1 MQEAYFTGKD
11 LYSTM
16 ASEIYK
22 MSYEDCREFYPDGTT
37 NKEGK
42 KRRSATKSIL
52 LGIMYGRGT
61 ASVAE
66 QIHSTTE
73 EAQKIIDDFFE
84 AYPQIKKY
92 MEEEEVKAKKK
103 GYTETAWGRRR
114 LIEHIQDDKYEY
126 KYNKNRP
133 VDFNPLFTATSVV
146 NKQVPQD
153 VKDTYNTKLENANY
167 YGKKKIIEQAQKD
180 GIDII
185 DNCGFLA
192 EAHRQVLNS
201 IIQGSAAD
209 MTKIA
214 MIKLGTNEELKQLGF
229 KMLFPVHDEIIAE
242 CPFENRKRCAEL
254 MSQLMIESGQEKIK
268 VPMKCDVER
277 IFPMVR

>member
-1 MQEAYFTGKD
+1 
-11 LYSTM
+11 
-16 ASEIYK
+16 
-22 MSYEDCREFYPDGTT
+22 
-37 NKEGK
+37 
-42 KRRSATKSIL
+42 
-52 LGIMYGRGT
+52 MYGRGT

-84 AYPQIKKY
+84 AYPRIKQY
-92 MEEEEVKAKKK
+92 MEEEEIKAKKR
-103 GYTETAWGRRR
+103 GYTVTAWGRRR
-114 LIEHIQDDKYEY
+114 LIEHIQDERYEY

-133 VDFNPLFTATSVV
+133 VDFNPLFTATSIV

-185 DNCGFLA
+185 DNSGYLA

-201 IIQGSAAD
+201 IIQGRLTAF
-209 MTKIA
+209 I
-214 MIKLGTNEELKQLGF
+214 
-229 KMLFPVHDEIIAE
+229 H
-242 CPFENRKRCAEL
+242 
-254 MSQLMIESGQEKIK
+254 
-268 VPMKCDVER
+268 
-277 IFPMVR
+277 